1 MNERRETLCRLV
13 QIPWQKVKT
22 PPQKLPPENFQG
34 SARCGRGCVFGGPPS
49 HIGGGKA
56 PCIQTKTALQGR
68 KARSLAAMQ
77 RGRKPERR
85 ASVVWEITLDLD
97 VEASGIVGYDV
108 VNGSL
113 NFSLV
118 FLIGQGIGSVSEAVE
133 ALTGEIVM
141 LLIERPP
148 RIELQKGI
156 KGIVPSRKRTF
167 CHIFT
172 TFILRRGRSWKR

>member
-1 MNERRETLCRLV
+1 MQEGVCFWR
-13 QIPWQKVKT
+13 T
-22 PPQKLPPENFQG
+22 PLLYGK
-34 SARCGRGCVFGGPPS
+34 
-49 HIGGGKA
+49 GKA
-56 PCIQTKTALQGR
+56 PCMQKKPALQGR
-68 KARSLAAMQ
+68 KTRSLAAMQ

-97 VEASGIVGYDV
+97 VEASGIVSDDV
-108 VNGSL
+108 VNGPL
-113 NFSLV
+113 DFSLV

-156 KGIVPSRKRTF
+156 KGIVPGRKRAF
-167 CHIFT
+167 CHTFT
-172 TFILRRGRSWKR
+172 TFSLRRGRSWKR

>member
-13 QIPWQKVKT
+13 QIPRQKVKT

-34 SARCGRGCVFGGPPS
+34 GARCGRGCVFGGPPS
-49 HIGGGKA
+49 YMGGGSA
-56 PCIQTKTALQGR
+56 MHTDENRA
-68 KARSLAAMQ
+68 ARPKVYRLAAMQ
-77 RGRKPERR
+77 RRRKPERR
-85 ASVVWEITLDLD
+85 ASVVWEITLDLY
-97 VEASGIVGYDV
+97 VQASGIVGYDV

-133 ALTGEIVM
+133 TLTGEIVM
-141 LLIERPP
+141 LLIECPP

>member
-1 MNERRETLCRLV
+1 MREGVCFWR
-13 QIPWQKVKT
+13 T
-22 PPQKLPPENFQG
+22 PLLYRK
-34 SARCGRGCVFGGPPS
+34 
-49 HIGGGKA
+49 GKA
-56 PCIQTKTALQGR
+56 PCMQKKAALQGR
-68 KARSLAAMQ
+68 KACSLAAMQ

-97 VEASGIVGYDV
+97 VEASGIVGYNV

-148 RIELQKGI
+148 
-156 KGIVPSRKRTF
+156 
-167 CHIFT
+167 
-172 TFILRRGRSWKR
+172 

>member
-1 MNERRETLCRLV
+1 MADPPPIWEGESAMHTDENRAARPKVYRLAV
-13 QIPWQKVKT
+13 
-22 PPQKLPPENFQG
+22 
-34 SARCGRGCVFGGPPS
+34 
-49 HIGGGKA
+49 
-56 PCIQTKTALQGR
+56 
-68 KARSLAAMQ
+68 MQ

-97 VEASGIVGYDV
+97 VEASGIVGYNV

-118 FLIGQGIGSVSEAVE
+118 FLICQGIGSVSEAVE

-148 RIELQKGI
+148 
-156 KGIVPSRKRTF
+156 
-167 CHIFT
+167 
-172 TFILRRGRSWKR
+172 

>member
-1 MNERRETLCRLV
+1 MTEGVCFWR
-13 QIPWQKVKT
+13 T
-22 PPQKLPPENFQG
+22 PLLYGK
-34 SARCGRGCVFGGPPS
+34 
-49 HIGGGKA
+49 GKA
-56 PCIQTKTALQGR
+56 PCMQKKPALQGR
-68 KARSLAAMQ
+68 KTRSLAAMQ

-133 ALTGEIVM
+133 ALAREIVM

-148 RIELQKGI
+148 RIELKKGI

>member
-1 MNERRETLCRLV
+1 MREGVCFWR
-13 QIPWQKVKT
+13 T
-22 PPQKLPPENFQG
+22 PLLY
-34 SARCGRGCVFGGPPS
+34 GRGKS
-49 HIGGGKA
+49 AMHTDENRA
-56 PCIQTKTALQGR
+56 
-68 KARSLAAMQ
+68 ARPKVYRLAAMQ

-118 FLIGQGIGSVSEAVE
+118 FLICQGIRSVSEAVE

-148 RIELQKGI
+148 RIELKKGI
-156 KGIVPSRKRTF
+156 KWIVPRRKRTF

-172 TFILRRGRSWKR
+172 TFMLRRGRSWKR